1 MSKPIER
8 VVVAL
13 DATADIRPAIDLAA
27 RLAAGVGTPLHAVFV
42 EDEDLLSF
50 AGLEVAKEI
59 VAGAGAAPLTTEQL
73 ELQLRAA
80 AIRARQELL
89 VAAEIHALEFS
100 FEVVRGSAQ
109 TALSAT
115 SERDLVVAGALAR
128 PVAGHLRLDLG
139 WLAAY
144 ELAPG
149 PILFARKS
157 IKGAG
162 GTVVLLRDR
171 SMAAG
176 RLLQAAAR
184 ITEADGGTL
193 TVICPSA
200 LAATEVF
207 VEWVDEQTA
216 PSATRP
222 QIEPASGDAAE
233 LDAHI
238 AELGCGLVAVCAD
251 TAEGDPN
258 KLRTLSERLDCDL
271 LVVR

>member
-1 MSKPIER
+1 LSKPIER

-13 DATADIRPAIDLAA
+13 DATAETRTAIDVAV
-27 RLAAGVGTPLHAVFV
+27 RLAAGAGKPLHAVFV
-42 EDEDLLSF
+42 EDEDLLSL
-50 AGLEVAKEI
+50 AGLKVAREI
-59 VAGAGAAPLTTEQL
+59 VAGGGTGPLTADQL

-80 AIRARQELL
+80 AVRARQDIL
-89 VAAEIHALEFS
+89 VAAQIHALEYS
-100 FEVVRGSAQ
+100 FEVVRGSAE
-109 TALSAT
+109 TALSAA

-128 PVAGHLRLDLG
+128 PVAGHLRVDSR

-149 PILFARKS
+149 PILLARKGA
-157 IKGAG
+157 KRAG
-162 GTVVLLRDR
+162 GTVVLLRER
-171 SMAAG
+171 TMAAG

-184 ITEADGGTL
+184 IAESDGGTL

-200 LAATEVF
+200 LAAAEGF
-207 VEWVDEQTA
+207 AEWVDEQIA

-222 QIEPASGDAAE
+222 RIEPASGEAAE
-233 LDAHI
+233 LDARI
-238 AELGCGLVAVCAD
+238 AQLGCGLVAVGAG

-258 KLRTLSERLDCDL
+258 KLRELSERFDCDL